1 MVQDGWPPLADIGP
15 AGWLHITNAYVA
27 LLQPRL
33 NQRRPDLG
41 LAQRHIKP
49 LLTAAS
55 IQYRLD
61 IPTIHARQGDIY
73 GVGFR
78 GNYIGI
84 DYRLATVARR
94 IINQPWGTEPRH
106 LYYWS
111 LKASTAP
118 ATQSRAPLSAQP
130 LRHQPLV
137 TLVST
142 RMKAPRVLDRPT
154 DRAITAPYCHH
165 HRHRHRHLH
174 RHRVWFDEGWRVG
187 GGNQPKSG
195 QTLLREGR
203 RSAAVQDSAQDATL
217 VSCIL

>member
-1 MVQDGWPPLADIGP
+1 MVQDGWPPLAYIGP

-49 LLTAAS
+49 VLTAAS

-73 GVGFR
+73 GVGFH

-84 DYRLATVARR
+84 GFKLATVARWG
-94 IINQPWGTEPRH
+94 INQPWGTEPRH
-106 LYYWS
+106 PYYWS

-118 ATQSRAPLSAQP
+118 ANPSRPL
-130 LRHQPLV
+130 
-137 TLVST
+137 
-142 RMKAPRVLDRPT
+142 
-154 DRAITAPYCHH
+154 I
-165 HRHRHRHLH
+165 
-174 RHRVWFDEGWRVG
+174 
-187 GGNQPKSG
+187 
-195 QTLLREGR
+195 
-203 RSAAVQDSAQDATL
+203 SAATAAPTTGGPWFL
-217 VSCIL
+217 LG

>member
-49 LLTAAS
+49 VLTAAS

-73 GVGFR
+73 GVGFH

-84 DYRLATVARR
+84 GYKLATVARW

-111 LKASTAP
+111 RCIDGPGYPVPRPFISAATASPTTGDPGFYSDESAPGARLASGSGNHRAIVSPPPPPPPPAP
-118 ATQSRAPLSAQP
+118 ASAPA
-130 LRHQPLV
+130 
-137 TLVST
+137 
-142 RMKAPRVLDRPT
+142 
-154 DRAITAPYCHH
+154 
-165 HRHRHRHLH
+165 
-174 RHRVWFDEGWRVG
+174 
-187 GGNQPKSG
+187 SG
-195 QTLLREGR
+195 EVR
-203 RSAAVQDSAQDATL
+203 
-217 VSCIL
+217 